1 MGITKTLFIIFLPIL
16 LLGQVDTVSFE
27 QINSFEQIKIIPG
40 STVPDFS
47 ALDETEEIRQLSE
60 LKGEKNLVLIFFRGY
75 W

>member
-27 QINSFEQIKIIPG
+27 QIKIIPG

-47 ALDETEEIRQLSE
+47 TLDETEEIRQLSE
-60 LKGEKNLVLIFFRGY
+60 LKGKKNLIMIFFRGY